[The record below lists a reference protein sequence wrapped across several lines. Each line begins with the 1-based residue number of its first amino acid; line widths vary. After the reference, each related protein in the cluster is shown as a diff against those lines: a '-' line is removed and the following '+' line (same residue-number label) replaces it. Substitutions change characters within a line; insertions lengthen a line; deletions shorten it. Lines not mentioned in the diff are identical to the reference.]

1 MNEPHDWKQ
10 LKLVGGQPCLD
21 FVNTVDRDGNQYS
34 QEWLRDAADVIGWAQ
49 YVELLSSAQAKELL
63 RQVKQQPKQAVNF
76 FNQAIQLRETLY
88 RIFSAVAAKRSQ
100 QADDLQL
107 LNTLLS
113 EMQPHLRFVA
123 IASNFTW
130 KWTET
135 NQLEFILWQIV
146 RSTVDLLTSPEYDRL
161 RECAGVGCGWVFL
174 DFSRNRSRR
183 WCDMEDCGNRAKAN
197 RHYDRKRKT
206 WQ

>member
-1 MNEPHDWKQ
+1 MKEPQDWKQ

-21 FVNTVDRDGNQYS
+21 FVNTVDRDGDQYL
-34 QEWLRDAADVIGWAQ
+34 QDWFRDAADVIGWAQ
-49 YVELLSSAQAKELL
+49 YVELVSSAQAKEWL
-63 RQVKQQPKQAVNF
+63 RQVQQQPAQSAKF
-76 FNQAIQLRETLY
+76 FNQAIQLREALY
-88 RIFSAVAAKRSQ
+88 RIFSAFAVKRSQ
-100 QADDLQL
+100 AAEDLQL

-113 EMQPHLRFVA
+113 EMQQHLRFVA
-123 IASNFTW
+123 IASSFTW
-130 KWTET
+130 EWTEA
-135 NQLEFILWQIV
+135 NQLEFILWQIA
-146 RSTVDLLTSPEYDRL
+146 RSTTDLLTSSDCDRL

-206 WQ
+206 

>member
-1 MNEPHDWKQ
+1 MQ

-21 FVNTVDRDGNQYS
+21 FVNTVDRDGDQYS
-34 QEWLRDAADVIGWAQ
+34 QEWLRDPVDLIGWAQ
-49 YVELLSSAQAKELL
+49 YVGLLSSAQSEALL
-63 RQVKQQPKQAVNF
+63 SQVEQQPEPSMKF
-76 FNQAIQLRETLY
+76 FNQALQLREALY
-88 RIFSAVAAKRSQ
+88 RIFSAFAAKRSQ
-100 QADDLQL
+100 TADDLQL
-107 LNTLLS
+107 LNVLLS
-113 EMQPHLRFVA
+113 EMQRHLRFVA
-123 IASNFTW
+123 VNSSFTW
-130 KWTET
+130 EWTET

-146 RSTVDLLTSPEYDRL
+146 RSTADVLTSPDGDRL

-206 WQ
+206 